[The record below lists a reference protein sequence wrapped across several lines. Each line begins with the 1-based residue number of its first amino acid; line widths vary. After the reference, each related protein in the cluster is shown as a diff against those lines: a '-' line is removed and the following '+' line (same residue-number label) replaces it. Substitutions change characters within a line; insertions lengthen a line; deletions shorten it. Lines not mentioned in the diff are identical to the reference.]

1 MTQQWSEESME
12 LAAQLFDLARN
23 GDTATLKAYLDQG
36 LKRNLRNGSGDTF
49 LTLAAYYRQTDTV
62 RMLIEAGLDVAA
74 VNDRGQDAL
83 GCATFRKDADA
94 VRALLAAGADPDGG
108 SPSAREVART
118 FGLEEMLALLDGR
131 G

>member
-1 MTQQWSEESME
+1 MICR
-12 LAAQLFDLARN
+12 AFKPFCIVLFE
-23 GDTATLKAYLDQG
+23 YH
-36 LKRNLRNGSGDTF
+36 
-49 LTLAAYYRQTDTV
+49 
-62 RMLIEAGLDVAA
+62 VAA

-83 GCATFRKDADA
+83 GCATFRKDEDA

-118 FGLEEMLALLDGR
+118 FGLEEMLTLLDGR